1 MANTKVKPLFK
12 EAEKVIAAYKDE
24 VQQLDNQEHEL
35 NAEHESLQAEMTANL
50 LAQENAGVSDLVY
63 LKIQAKEIS
72 QKSAII
78 NVLLEELKAERI
90 ELKLKY
96 VPLIRKSLA
105 TSPKSEYNATE
116 IVERHKYEMLA
127 EIAEIGKQMQS
138 QYYEMA
144 PDIAEIFED
153 EGVLKQYPRLKYHF
167 SYDSYKPSFNWLD
180 RNVVSKNEVTIAC
193 SGSLPQG
200 LKQPTKDVK

>member
-1 MANTKVKPLFK
+1 MAEIKVKPLFK
-12 EAEKVIAAYKDE
+12 EAEKVIAAYQEE
-24 VQQLDNQEHEL
+24 VTKLDDREREF
-35 NAEHESLQAEMTANL
+35 NAELIVLSAEMTANL
-50 LAQENAGVSDLVY
+50 TEQETADVSPLVY
-63 LKIQAKEIS
+63 LKIQAKEIK
-72 QKSAII
+72 QKAEVIA
-78 NVLLEELKAERI
+78 VLIEEIKAERT

-105 TSPKSEYNATE
+105 QSPKSEYNATE

-153 EGVLKQYPRLKYHF
+153 EGVLEQYPRLKYHF
-167 SYDSYKPSFNWLD
+167 TYDSYKPSFNWLD
-180 RNVVSKNEVTIAC
+180 RNVISKNEVTTAC

-200 LKQPTKDVK
+200 LKQTKDVR

>member
-1 MANTKVKPLFK
+1 MAETKVKPLFT
-12 EAEKVIAAYKDE
+12 ETEKVLAAYQEEAKK
-24 VQQLDNQEHEL
+24 LDNQRRELEAELSVLHE
-35 NAEHESLQAEMTANL
+35 EMTANL
-50 LAQENAGVSDLVY
+50 TEQETADVGTLVY
-63 LKIQAKEIS
+63 LKIHAKEINH
-72 QKSAII
+72 KAEVIA
-78 NVLLEELKAERI
+78 VLLSELKEDRT

-105 TSPKSEYNATE
+105 KSPKSEYNATE

-153 EGVLKQYPRLKYHF
+153 EGVLEQYPRLKYHF
-167 SYDSYKPSFNWLD
+167 TYDSYKPSFNWLD
-180 RNVVSKNEVTIAC
+180 RNVVSKNEVTTAC

-200 LKQPTKDVK
+200 LKPFKDVK